1 MPWMGLDYVRVALA
15 ILAGISQ
22 ILGRPQFWDCHTAWD
37 DVDPWEELFT
47 VSGNLFL
54 DIELF
59 LNRGLDSIPST

>member
-1 MPWMGLDYVRVALA
+1 MRLDYVRVALA

-22 ILGRPQFWDCHTAWD
+22 ILGRPQFWDCHTVWD
-37 DVDPWEELFT
+37 DVDNWEELFT
-47 VSGNLFL
+47 VSGNFFL